1 MSEPT
6 FRAAAEDDV
15 PAVAAIANQLWTEMG
30 AKSGFPQQPTA
41 EGIGLIAAGDASR
54 IFVCED
60 RSKVCG
66 FSVLYRDADDAETAV
81 MGVWLLPGARGK
93 GTGRELAL
101 MATEFARETGY
112 KKLRGTLPPD
122 NEGALSFFSEIA
134 TLAQV
139 VGQGME
145 YELPL

>member
-1 MSEPT
+1 MTEPA
-6 FRAAAEDDV
+6 FRAATEDDV
-15 PAVAAIANQLWTEMG
+15 AAVAAVGNQLWEDMG
-30 AKSGFPQQPTA
+30 PQSGFPQQPTT
-41 EGIGLIAAGDASR
+41 EGLGLIVAGEASR
-54 IFVCED
+54 IFVCETD
-60 RSKVCG
+60 GEVCG

-81 MGVWLLPGARGK
+81 MGVWLLTSARGK

-112 KKLRGTLPPD
+112 KKLRGTLPPN
-122 NEGALSFFSEIA
+122 NEGALSFFSDFA

-139 VGQGME
+139 VGEGME

>member
-1 MSEPT
+1 MSEPN
-6 FRAAAEDDV
+6 FRTATEDDI
-15 PAVAAIANQLWTEMG
+15 PAVAVVANTLWEDMG
-30 AKSGFPQQPTA
+30 EGSGFPQQPTA
-41 EGIGLIAAGDASR
+41 EGLGLIVAGEASR
-54 IFVCED
+54 IFVCETEAGIN
-60 RSKVCG
+60 G
-66 FSVLYRDADDAETAV
+66 FSVLYRDADDAEEAV

-101 MATEFARETGY
+101 MATEFARESGY
-112 KKLRGTLPPD
+112 KKLRGTLPPG
-122 NEGALSFFSEIA
+122 NEPALSFFSEIA

>member
-6 FRAAAEDDV
+6 FRAATKYDV
-15 PAVAAIANQLWTEMG
+15 PAVAVIANTLWHEMG
-30 AKSGFPQQPTA
+30 EGSGFPQQPTA
-41 EGIGLIAAGDASR
+41 EGLGLIVAGDASR
-54 IFVCED
+54 IFVCETD
-60 RSKVCG
+60 GEIDG
-66 FSVLYRDADDAETAV
+66 FSVLSRDADDAETAV
-81 MGVWLLPGARGK
+81 MGVWLLTSARGK

>member
-6 FRAAAEDDV
+6 FRTATEDDV
-15 PAVAAIANQLWTEMG
+15 PAVAVVANTLWEDMG
-30 AKSGFPQQPTA
+30 EGSGFPQEPTA
-41 EGIGLIAAGDASR
+41 EGLGLIVAGEASR
-54 IFVCED
+54 IFVCETD
-60 RSKVCG
+60 TGING
-66 FSVLYRDADDAETAV
+66 FSVLYRDADDAEEAV
-81 MGVWLLPGARGK
+81 MGVWLLTSARGK

-101 MATEFARETGY
+101 MATDFARETGY
-112 KKLRGTLPPD
+112 KKLRGTLPPG
-122 NEGALSFFSEIA
+122 NEPALSFFSEIA

>member
-1 MSEPT
+1 MPEPT
-6 FRAAAEDDV
+6 FRTATEDDV
-15 PAVAAIANQLWTEMG
+15 PAVAVVAETLWDDMG
-30 AKSGFPQQPTA
+30 AASGFLQQPTA
-41 EGIGLIAAGDASR
+41 EGLGLIVAGEASR
-54 IFVCED
+54 IFVCQTD
-60 RSKVCG
+60 AGIDG
-66 FSVLYRDADDAETAV
+66 FSVLSRDADDAETAV

-101 MATEFARETGY
+101 MATEFARESGY

-139 VGQGME
+139 VGEGME

>member
-6 FRAAAEDDV
+6 FRPATKDDV
-15 PAVAAIANQLWTEMG
+15 PAVAAVGNQLWEDMG
-30 AKSGFPQQPTA
+30 PKSGFPQQPTA
-41 EGIGLIAAGDASR
+41 EGLGLIVAGDATR
-54 IFVCED
+54 IFVCETD
-60 RSKVCG
+60 GEVCG
-66 FSVLYRDADDAETAV
+66 FSVLSRDADDAETAV

-101 MATEFARETGY
+101 MATEFARESGY